1 MKTMDVLYEDNHL
14 IAINKQSGEI
24 VQGDKTGD
32 VSLCDKV
39 KDYLKET
46 YKKQGDVFC
55 GVIHRIDRPVSG
67 VVLFAKTSKALSRM
81 NVLMQNRDIHKFY
94 WGIVKE
100 KPDLPQA
107 NLIHYL
113 KKNEKNNKV
122 MISSTPRKGYLQAEL
137 VYTCIASSEYYHL
150 LEIELK
156 TGRHHQIRAQL
167 SVIHC
172 PLKGDLKYGYPRSN
186 PDASISL
193 HARKICFIHPVSG
206 QEIAIT
212 APVPED
218 KLWLFFENTF
228 KTSHCV

>member
-1 MKTMDVLYEDNHL
+1 MKTIDILYEDNHL

-39 KDYLKET
+39 KNYLKET
-46 YKKQGDVFC
+46 YKKKGNVFC

-81 NVLMQNRDIHKFY
+81 NVLMQNRAIHKFY

-100 KPDLPQA
+100 KTDLPQT

-122 MISSTPRKGYLQAEL
+122 MISTSPKKGYLQAEL
-137 VYTCIASSEYYHL
+137 VYACIASSEHYHL

-167 SVIHC
+167 SAIHC
-172 PLKGDLKYGYPRSN
+172 PLKGDLKYGFPRSN

-193 HARKICFIHPVSG
+193 HARRICFIHPVSG

-212 APVPED
+212 APVPHD
-218 KLWLFFENTF
+218 KLWLFFEDTLHQ
-228 KTSHCV
+228 S